1 MLKRVIDAAKEK
13 QPISTTGMF
22 AHTYYWLTS
31 PSGDQAY
38 QNPSSNTD
46 QKKDFETAV
55 YFIHGTAD
63 QPAAFKRIAKR
74 MIRAG
79 LPNEISSL
87 NLIAFDQRYKGKN
100 IEFFAEE
107 LGKKIVGNKHQRVIL
122 VAHSRGGLVAAY
134 FAEYLAKVLGIE
146 VICIVTIGTPFNGSY
161 LAMKPLSL
169 FSDSVKEMEIGS
181 EFLEKLKKK
190 IVESPASK
198 YYFVIA
204 TEDAVVPGKAGSIE
218 DYVKNNQNSL
228 IELDRHGHLS
238 IMSSHRLVARIVDL
252 VHHYFN
258 STPKESDA
266 VIISKF
272 ADFTVKE
279 DYIPKI

>member
-1 MLKRVIDAAKEK
+1 MLKRAIDAAKEN

-31 PSGDQAY
+31 PSGDQSY
-38 QNPSSNTD
+38 QNPSSQKD
-46 QKKDFETAV
+46 QKKELETAV

-63 QPAAFKRIAKR
+63 QPAAFQRIARR

-122 VAHSRGGLVAAY
+122 IAHSRGGLVAAH
-134 FAEYLAKVLGIE
+134 FAEYLAKTLGIE

-181 EFLEKLKKK
+181 EFLETLKQK
-190 IVESPASK
+190 IVENPASK
-198 YYFVIA
+198 YYFVVA
-204 TEDAVVPGKAGSIE
+204 TEDSVVPGKSGYIE
-218 DYVKNNQNSL
+218 DYVKNNPNSL

-238 IMSSHRLVARIVDL
+238 IMSSHRLVALIVDW

-258 STPKESDA
+258 SIPKQSDA
-266 VIISKF
+266 VIISKVSEL
-272 ADFTVKE
+272 TIIE
-279 DYIPKI
+279 DYTPKT